1 MRKYWKKKRKAALFS
16 GFPYNGPPVAADLRR
31 SPYDFRFYYT
41 HYICIVQKRKYAG
54 AEKHPDPVAE
64 KIRGAARLYRS
75 GNIKDAENYDRRE
88 AITVNDYI

>member
-1 MRKYWKKKRKAALFS
+1 MRKCWKKKRKAALFS
-16 GFPYNGPPVAADLRR
+16 GFPYNGPPVAADLCR

-88 AITVNDYI
+88 AVTVNDYI

>member
-1 MRKYWKKKRKAALFS
+1 M
-16 GFPYNGPPVAADLRR
+16 
-31 SPYDFRFYYT
+31 
-41 HYICIVQKRKYAG
+41 QKRKYAG